1 MLRPTAA
8 TSLGLVVV
16 VSILLFGSYASA
28 VTLTAQAGCPT
39 ISRTLSRG
47 ATGTD
52 VTALQQFL
60 ITQGVLSAD
69 SATGYF
75 GSLTEKGVQT
85 IQKTRNI
92 VTSGT
97 AATTGF
103 GFVGPKTRTL
113 ITSLCSGSVSPSAVK
128 AHVVP
133 KLRNPN
139 CPQVPLPTGKSCT
152 GKWKEVRDTIKGCT
166 ASWKCS
172 T

>member
-8 TSLGLVVV
+8 TSLGLAVV
-16 VSILLFGSYASA
+16 VSILLLASTTSA
-28 VTLTAQAGCPT
+28 ATLTAQAGCPT
-39 ISRTLSRG
+39 ISRSLSRG
-47 ATGTD
+47 TTGTD

-60 ITQGVLSAD
+60 ISQGVLSAE

-75 GSLTEKGVQT
+75 GPLTERGVQT
-85 IQKTRNI
+85 LQKTRNL
-92 VTSGT
+92 VSSGT
-97 AATTGF
+97 AATPGF

-113 ITSLCSGSVSPSAVK
+113 IYSLCSGAVSPAAVK

>member
-1 MLRPTAA
+1 MHRPTAA

-16 VSILLFGSYASA
+16 VSILLLASLASA
-28 VTLTAQAGCPT
+28 ATCPT
-39 ISRTLSRG
+39 ILRSLSRG
-47 ATGTD
+47 TTGTD

-60 ITQGVLSAD
+60 ITQGVLSAE

-75 GSLTEKGVQT
+75 GPLTEKGVQS
-85 IQKTRNI
+85 IQKTSNL

-113 ITSLCSGSVSPSAVK
+113 ISTLCSGSPAAIK

-139 CPQVPLPTGKSCT
+139 CPQIPLPIGKSCT
-152 GKWKEVRDTIKGCT
+152 GKWKEVKDAKGCT
-166 ASWKCS
+166 ASWKC
-172 T
+172 TR